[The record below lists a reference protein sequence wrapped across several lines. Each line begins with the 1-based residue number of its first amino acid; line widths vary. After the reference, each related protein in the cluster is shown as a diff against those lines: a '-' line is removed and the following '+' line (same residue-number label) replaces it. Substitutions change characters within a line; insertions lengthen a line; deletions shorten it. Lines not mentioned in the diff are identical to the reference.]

1 MLELFWLITGIALGG
16 ACAWLIS
23 KYKFKSES
31 KSNDTALKVF
41 EERIRDLAHEL
52 ESAKTEL
59 KRERD
64 KVITLSNRLSGSEA
78 EYRHLESK
86 LHEQKDEINKLQE
99 KFVFEFKQLAQ
110 DILEEKSK
118 KFTEQN
124 KTNLE
129 VLLKPLGEK
138 LVNFEKSIIE
148 SNKDSIERNSA
159 LREQIRSLKDLNLQ
173 ITKEA
178 ENLTRALK
186 GDTRTQGAWGE
197 FILESILEKSGLV
210 KDREYTAQ
218 NAFIHDDGRRYQPD
232 VVIKL
237 PDNKNLVIDSKVSL
251 VSYENYVN
259 SNDEKE
265 MSESIAAFQQ
275 SIRKHINEL
284 SSKNYQSLYGIESL
298 DFVIMFI
305 PIEPAFGFAIQN
317 DRNLFNDAYD
327 KNIVIVSPSTLIATL
342 RTIANIWKNEY
353 QNQNALEIAK
363 QSGALYDKFV
373 GFTNDL
379 IEVGNK
385 LNSSQESYEK
395 AMRKLTSGP
404 GNLIKKVENIKT
416 LGANTSKSQDK
427 NLIKRAKLDN

>member
-59 KRERD
+59 RRERD

-86 LHEQKDEINKLQE
+86 LLEQKDEINKLHE

-124 KTNLE
+124 QTNLE
-129 VLLKPLGEK
+129 ILLKPLGEK
-138 LVNFEKSIIE
+138 LVNFEKSIVE
-148 SNKDSIERNSA
+148 SNRDSIERNSA

-178 ENLTRALK
+178 ENLTKALK

-210 KDREYTAQ
+210 KGREYTAQ

-275 SIRKHINEL
+275 SIRKHIKEL
-284 SSKNYQSLYGIESL
+284 SSKNYHTLYGIESL

-317 DRNLFNDAYD
+317 DRNLFNDAPCTPRA
-327 KNIVIVSPSTLIATL
+327 PSSFLASQSKSAFFTHFAI
-342 RTIANIWKNEY
+342 TIAY
-353 QNQNALEIAK
+353 
-363 QSGALYDKFV
+363 
-373 GFTNDL
+373 
-379 IEVGNK
+379 
-385 LNSSQESYEK
+385 
-395 AMRKLTSGP
+395 
-404 GNLIKKVENIKT
+404 
-416 LGANTSKSQDK
+416 
-427 NLIKRAKLDN
+427 